1 MTFQPGYNPFQ
12 TQDIFVSKAYHEEIK
27 EMSLKGSG
35 EGEHEGMSG
44 QPFKRMVDAWLLA
57 VALGSTLGHSPLEI
71 DTKGMVKI
79 ITGSV
84 FQKDLEAIS
93 FLMSIAV
100 AETKD
105 PYVVEDPRRMMRI
118 AAGFAE
124 LGFPI
129 VFELSQAGQLGSTEN
144 LVRGL
149 VKSLT
154 PNPS

>member
-12 TQDIFVSKAYHEEIK
+12 TQEFSINIAYHERIK
-27 EMSLKGSG
+27 DFTSKGSG
-35 EGEHEGMSG
+35 EGEYEGISG
-44 QPFKRMVDAWLLA
+44 QPFKRMIDAWLLA
-57 VALGSTLGHSPLEI
+57 VALGSMTGLPALDLTGLEL
-71 DTKGMVKI
+71 KSF

-84 FQKDLEAIS
+84 LQKDLDAIC

-100 AETKD
+100 SATGDAYIVDNPSK
-105 PYVVEDPRRMMRI
+105 MIKI
-118 AAGFAE
+118 ATGFAE

-129 VFELSQAGQLGSTEN
+129 LFELSKTGELGSTEN
-144 LVRGL
+144 LARGL